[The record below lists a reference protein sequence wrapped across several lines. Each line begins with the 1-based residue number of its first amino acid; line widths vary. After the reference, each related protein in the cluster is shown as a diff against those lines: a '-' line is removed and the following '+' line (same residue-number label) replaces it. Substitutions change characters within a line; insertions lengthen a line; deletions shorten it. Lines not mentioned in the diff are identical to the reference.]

1 MGFSIPSLTTLPRV
15 HLALGGGFSGGV
27 LRSGGRGRPV
37 SPKMGMRPPPG
48 SISWDFRAAPG
59 IWSQPSP
66 GRLATALVPS
76 FFPAVCP
83 FHNRAVAVRSA
94 DHEGMK
100 SVCTLFGPLASM
112 IVAAALPDG
121 PHAEVAA
128 SRGQVM
134 AELFYRQVPM
144 TVANYVG
151 LAEGVLGQV
160 AEGDAEGFVGIEVA
174 DIGSDESTARG

>member
-1 MGFSIPSLTTLPRV
+1 
-15 HLALGGGFSGGV
+15 
-27 LRSGGRGRPV
+27 
-37 SPKMGMRPPPG
+37 
-48 SISWDFRAAPG
+48 
-59 IWSQPSP
+59 
-66 GRLATALVPS
+66 LVPS

-83 FHNRAVAVRSA
+83 FHNRAVALRSA

-100 SVCTLFGPLASM
+100 SVCTLFGSLASM

-128 SRGQVM
+128 SSGQVM

-151 LAEGVLGQV
+151 LAEGVLGPV

>member
-1 MGFSIPSLTTLPRV
+1 
-15 HLALGGGFSGGV
+15 
-27 LRSGGRGRPV
+27 
-37 SPKMGMRPPPG
+37 
-48 SISWDFRAAPG
+48 
-59 IWSQPSP
+59 
-66 GRLATALVPS
+66 
-76 FFPAVCP
+76 
-83 FHNRAVAVRSA
+83 
-94 DHEGMK
+94 MK

-134 AELFYRQVPM
+134 AELLYRQVPM